1 MKISAIICSIRV
13 ISVLLKIIS
22 NYEGKKINP
31 KDISQIIKILREEV
45 KKFQL
50 PIVSEIANRE
60 RNPYH
65 VLISCL
71 LSLRTKDEVTA
82 KASRRLFS
90 LANSPSAMIKLSI
103 DKITKTIYPVGFYN
117 TKARNIIDIS
127 KTLIEKY
134 NSKVPDTIDELLKFK
149 GVGRKTANLVVTVG
163 YQKPGI
169 CVDTHV
175 HRISNRFGFV
185 KTKTPVETEFALRE
199 KLPRRY
205 WIEYNDLLVTYGQN
219 ICKPIS
225 PHCSHCKINR
235 YCDKVGVTKHR

>member
-45 KKFQL
+45 KKYQL
-50 PIVSEIANRE
+50 PIVSEIANQE

-82 KASRRLFS
+82 EASRRLFA
-90 LANSPSAMIKLSI
+90 LANSPSEMIKLSK
-103 DKITKTIYPVGFYN
+103 DKIVKTIYPVGFYN

-163 YQKPGI
+163 YQKLGI

-175 HRISNRFGFV
+175 HRISNRLGFV